1 MQSQQKATI
10 HPLMG
15 FRFRKRI
22 KLFPGLWINLS
33 KKGGSVSVGGHGAT
47 TNISKDGV
55 RGTVGLP
62 GTGLS
67 YQTKRVKPSRRIS
80 SGSRPALNPAA
91 IVAIIVI
98 ASIVVWILAHAIR

>member
-1 MQSQQKATI
+1 
-10 HPLMG
+10 MG

-47 TNISKDGV
+47 TNISKEGV

-67 YQTKRVKPSRRIS
+67 YQTKRLKPRQRTS
-80 SGSRPALNPAA
+80 SGSRSSLSPAS

-98 ASIVVWILAHAIR
+98 AAIVLWILANAIR